1 MILSASQKQ
10 VKENPDRIKMVVDM
24 HKKAVDYAMA
34 RQPEIVEMAVQKL
47 GQQRRSVEL
56 AVPNVELA
64 WKIDD
69 VFMQRAKA
77 YTQLMFENKQ
87 LRQPVD
93 LDKFVTR
100 QFQ

>member
-1 MILSASQKQ
+1 M
-10 VKENPDRIKMVVDM
+10 
-24 HKKAVDYAMA
+24 
-34 RQPEIVEMAVQKL
+34 
-47 GQQRRSVEL
+47 
-56 AVPNVELA
+56 PNVELA

-77 YTQLMFENKQ
+77 YTQLMLENKQ
-87 LRQPVD
+87 IRQVID